1 MTKDKKETQTK
12 ATKKPRKECFES
24 GSVKKSMVLK
34 QAKSERKSLSRLTN
48 AIKLILHRCDQ

>member
-1 MTKDKKETQTK
+1 MTKDNKETQPK
-12 ATKKPRKECFES
+12 ATKKPRKECIES